1 MARPKNCRMVS
12 EMPGVVYFKP
22 LGIRMIDLEEV
33 VLTIDELEA
42 VRLAD
47 LEGLYQETAAERM
60 KISRPTFGRIL
71 ESAHKKVAE
80 ALVQGKA
87 LKIKGGDY
95 QVMETRI
102 LNCVDCQHRWQV
114 PFGTG
119 RPAECPACH
128 GRNFH
133 RAASGPEVGPGQ
145 RYRSRCSKK

>member
-1 MARPKNCRMVS
+1 MVS

-22 LGIRMIDLEEV
+22 RGIRMIDLEEV

-95 QVMETRI
+95 QIMEMRI
-102 LNCVDCQHRWQV
+102 FNCVDCQHRWQV

-119 RPAECPACH
+119 RSAECPACH

-133 RAASGPEVGPGQ
+133 RAASSPEVGPGQ